1 MRRFDVSDLGDLG
14 SQGPITEQ
22 QAFQKRDALAA
33 NIKEE
38 AHRRYSNKK
47 RPCPK
52 PAPHRF
58 RGQPLHLG
66 PTARGHLQQ
75 STCDVVGY
83 VETHASAAASQ
94 DLLRGF
100 DQAGRKPV
108 LSLHPGPSQAA
119 PQEGRPGDTVY
130 PVFQIL

>member
-1 MRRFDVSDLGDLG
+1 MDQEEKGVEFFEIRSRIDETLDVSDLGDLG

-58 RGQPLHLG
+58 RGQPLH
-66 PTARGHLQQ
+66 
-75 STCDVVGY
+75 
-83 VETHASAAASQ
+83 
-94 DLLRGF
+94 
-100 DQAGRKPV
+100 
-108 LSLHPGPSQAA
+108 
-119 PQEGRPGDTVY
+119 
-130 PVFQIL
+130 